1 MFRKTE
7 KPMQPD
13 AGRPA
18 RKGIRSWLKIQVES
32 ESYQPPRG
40 GVILLQVLVGL
51 MFFVLVTRF
60 WYLQVHRGAEFT
72 RQAQE
77 NRLRIER
84 IFAPRGRILDDKG
97 KVLADN
103 RTAYGLSIV
112 REDCRDIPAT
122 LAQISAWSGI
132 PLPQIWEKFRQ
143 DRFKVKPFEPLLLIT
158 DIEFDLVARIASEIH
173 AWPGLEIVVRTK
185 RSYPER
191 DLFAHVLGYVAE
203 ANEQEMAADSALAM
217 GDLVG
222 KQGLEL
228 KLEKQLRGRKGL
240 YDVEVD
246 AHARVLGK
254 TLREEPRGGHEL
266 RLSLDIG
273 LQKAA
278 WDALNGE
285 AGCVVVMEPHSGKL
299 RALVTSPAYD
309 NNLFAAGISQR
320 DWDALRTNS
329 RFPLQNRV
337 IQSVYPPGSVWKLV
351 MATMLLERGV
361 SPHDSVFCPGQVKLG
376 NQIFRCWRRGGHG
389 SQNLV
394 YSLINSCDV
403 YYYLMGE
410 RMGIDKIEEFAKA
423 CGFGRPTGI
432 DLPHEK
438 SGLVPSKD
446 WKRRRFGR
454 PWARGET
461 YNISIGQGY
470 TLVTP
475 VQVAVFVSALLNGGD
490 LLKPQLLDDA
500 PREVRGKVPARP
512 QTLQFVVE
520 AMRRTANGGTAKVV
534 GRKDADMGGKTGTAQ
549 VVKLKMAAGDR
560 RLRSS
565 EMEYAQRDHAWIAT
579 WGVKN
584 DKSYVV
590 VVMVEHGGG
599 GSSVAGPVARKVYDY
614 LFGPADSAAA
624 NRPAAEPTPPAQGR
638 TD

>member
-1 MFRKTE
+1 MFRKA
-7 KPMQPD
+7 KKSLLGAKD
-13 AGRPA
+13 KHAS
-18 RKGIRSWLKIQVES
+18 KGIRSWLKIQVES
-32 ESYQPPRG
+32 EGYQPPRG

-51 MFFVLVTRF
+51 LFFVFVVRF
-60 WYLQVHRGAEFT
+60 WYLQMHRGAEFAQ
-72 RQAQE
+72 QAQN

-84 IFAPRGRILDDKG
+84 IFAPRGRIMDDQG

-103 RTAYGLSIV
+103 RTAYGLSLV
-112 REDCRDIPAT
+112 REDCPDIPAT

-132 PLPQIWEKFRQ
+132 PLPQIWDKFRQ
-143 DRFKVKPFEPLLLIT
+143 DRFKVKSFEPLLMIT
-158 DIEFDLVARIASEIH
+158 DIDFDLVARIESEIY

-185 RSYPER
+185 RSYPEK

-228 KLEKQLRGRKGL
+228 ELEKQLRGRKGL

-246 AHARVLGK
+246 AHSRVLGK
-254 TLREEPRGGHEL
+254 FLREEPRGGKEI
-266 RLSLDIG
+266 RLSLDRD
-273 LQKAA
+273 LQEAA
-278 WDALNGE
+278 WNALGGE
-285 AGCVVVMEPHSGKL
+285 AGCVVVMEPNTGKL

-309 NNLFAAGISQR
+309 NNLFAAGTSQR

-351 MATMLLERGV
+351 VAAMLLERGV
-361 SPHDSVFCPGQVKLG
+361 TPRESVNCSGQVTLG
-376 NQIFRCWRRGGHG
+376 NQIFRCWKRGGHG
-389 SQNLV
+389 SQDMQNA
-394 YSLINSCDV
+394 LINSCDV
-403 YYYLMGE
+403 YFYQMGE
-410 RMGIDKIEEFAKA
+410 RMGIDKLEEFAKA
-423 CGFGRPTGI
+423 SGFGRPTGI

-454 PWARGET
+454 PWVRGET
-461 YNISIGQGY
+461 YNVSIGQGY

-475 VQVAVFVSALLNGGD
+475 VQMAVFVSGLLNGGD

-500 PREVRGKVPARP
+500 QREIKGRIPAKP
-512 QTLQFVVE
+512 STLNFVVE
-520 AMRRTANGGTAKVV
+520 AMRKTAAGGTARVV

-549 VVKLKMAAGDR
+549 VVKLKMAANDR
-560 RLRSS
+560 RLRTH
-565 EMEYAQRDHAWIAT
+565 EMEYAQRDHAWVTT
-579 WGVKN
+579 WGIK
-584 DKSYVV
+584 DGKSYVV

-599 GSSVAGPVARKVYDY
+599 GSSVAGPVAKKVYDH
-614 LFGPADSAAA
+614 LFGPDPNA
-624 NRPAAEPTPPAQGR
+624 PAAPVVQAPASPGER
-638 TD
+638 AD

>member
-1 MFRKTE
+1 MIRKTDNTSLLAH
-7 KPMQPD
+7 KD
-13 AGRPA
+13 KGAH
-18 RKGIRSWLKIQVES
+18 KGIRSWLKIQVES
-32 ESYQPPRG
+32 EGYQPPRAG
-40 GVILLQVLVGL
+40 AILLQVMVGL
-51 MFFVLVTRF
+51 LFFVLVVRF
-60 WYLQVHRGAEFT
+60 WYLQVHRGEEFA
-72 RQAQE
+72 RQAQD

-84 IFAPRGRILDDKG
+84 IFAPRGRILDDKS

-112 REDCRDIPAT
+112 REDCHDIPAT
-122 LAQISAWSGI
+122 LAQISEWSGI
-132 PLPQIWEKFRQ
+132 PLQQVWDKFRQ

-158 DIEFDLVARIASEIH
+158 DIDFDLVARIESEIH
-173 AWPGLEIVVRTK
+173 EWPGLEIVVRTK

-191 DLFAHVLGYVAE
+191 ELFAHILGYVAE

-228 KLEKQLRGRKGL
+228 ELEKQLRGRKGL

-254 TLREEPRGGHEL
+254 TLREEPRGGHEIH
-266 RLSLDIG
+266 LSLDDG

-278 WDALNGE
+278 WDALGGE
-285 AGCVVVMEPHSGKL
+285 AGCIVVMEPDSGKL

-351 MATMLLERGV
+351 MATMLLEKGV
-361 SPHDSVFCPGQVKLG
+361 NPRESVFCPGQVKLG
-376 NQIFRCWRRGGHG
+376 NQIFRCWKKGGHG
-389 SQNLV
+389 SEDLV
-394 YSLINSCDV
+394 HALIDSCDV
-403 YYYLMGE
+403 YFYLMGD
-410 RMGIDKIEEFAKA
+410 RLGIDKIEEFAKA

-438 SGLVPSKD
+438 SGLVPSRD

-454 PWARGET
+454 PWTRGET
-461 YNISIGQGY
+461 YNVSIGQGY

-475 VQVAVFVSALLNGGD
+475 VQVAVFVSALLNGGE
-490 LLKPQLLDDA
+490 LLKPQLVDDA
-500 PREVRGKVPARP
+500 TREVRGRVPAKP
-512 QTLQFVVE
+512 ETLKFVVE

-534 GRKDADMGGKTGTAQ
+534 GRKDADIGGKTGTAQ
-549 VVKLKMAAGDR
+549 VVKLKMTAGDR
-560 RLRSS
+560 RLKTS

-579 WGVKN
+579 WGSKEG
-584 DKSYVV
+584 KTYVV
-590 VVMVEHGGG
+590 IVMVEHGGG

-614 LFGPADSAAA
+614 LFGPDPNAPMLAMPE
-624 NRPAAEPTPPAQGR
+624 PAPAVEHP
-638 TD
+638 D